1 MSDTKLKSRKK
12 SEIKQFEN
20 LRDTKLMKEGALKT
34 LLCLEDMLSP
44 IELLEKNGSRRY
56 KLLKY
61 LISSSKKN
69 LNHIID
75 CGEVPEFAYKFEAG
89 RLYVNGK
96 QADIGVLKKWQWL
109 KLKKTTLTKF

>member
-1 MSDTKLKSRKK
+1 MSDTKLKSQKK

-34 LLCLEDMLSP
+34 LLCLEDMLSSV
-44 IELLEKNGSRRY
+44 EYLEKNGSRRY

-61 LISSSKKN
+61 LILSNRQN

-75 CGEVPEFAYKFEAG
+75 CGEVPEFVYRFEAG
-89 RLYVNGK
+89 KLYVNGEEVN
-96 QADIGVLKKWQWL
+96 IGVIKK
-109 KLKKTTLTKF
+109 